1 MGKTAAIEK
10 KNSPMKYVHI
20 AISILLMFGFG
31 YLPAFSTV
39 TPLGMKLLGVFIG
52 VIYAYSTCEIIWPS
66 LLAIIAFAMTGY
78 TSGIAETVSLTLGS
92 SLVFQVI
99 TQYFTTGAIVIY
111 GVSKWLIRKTLS
123 IKAFHRRPK
132 LYTWSFMFLTMW
144 CCIVMETIPLF
155 LLLYSI
161 WNDIAENC
169 GYDKNSSFRYYGFG
183 GILLAEMLGVSMM
196 PYKSWQMGLAKS
208 WANITGTAIN
218 LGQMFMCTA
227 VIGTIVI
234 TSYIFLGARLFKVDF
249 SMMEAFDVEKLGE
262 ESKHLRPRCQRI
274 LIVYLITVFLAIF
287 AGTFKGNALSNFIN
301 GSLSVAGLFCLC
313 TAILMI
319 LPSGEG
325 DGKAAIVFNDIK
337 NSDAAVSWPVIWMI
351 AVTIPLATAVTSE
364 GTGISA
370 WLQEL
375 FTPVFGGRSPV
386 FLMILGIILMV
397 FLTNV
402 GSNIA
407 LGNLMIAVIS
417 PFILSSNINP
427 MFFGCA
433 LIYACN
439 IGIFLPGSSA
449 PASIFHGRS
458 EIPDPKMRMKVTGLA
473 IGLHV
478 LVSCIVFTI
487 AMLLTNG

>member
-287 AGTFKGNALSNFIN
+287 AGTFKGNALSSFIN

-337 NSDAAVSWPVIWMI
+337 NTDAAVSWPVIWMI

-386 FLMILGIILMV
+386 FLMILTIVLMV

-417 PFILSSNINP
+417 PFIVSSGANP

-439 IGIFLPGSSA
+439 IGIFLPGPPLPPPFSMA
-449 PASIFHGRS
+449 AARS
-458 EIPDPKMRMKVTGLA
+458 RIPRCA
-473 IGLHV
+473 
-478 LVSCIVFTI
+478 
-487 AMLLTNG
+487 